1 MPNLGGLEVG
11 SAAGTTLTA
20 LATKADG
27 AIVNSSGTFF
37 TFAGG
42 RALAI
47 PTPAELT
54 RIQKAN
60 PAAVLTGAVTS
71 AGTSAAIASG
81 VLLSV
86 SPTAYVTYDGDAY
99 PFKTVAQLANA
110 AYGGTAAVPTGHTGG
125 LPVIPYSGSY
135 SSGRSCRLPLE
146 QGVPEA
152 QYRTRGQLHRV
163 LADHLGRATRVA
175 APPRTRERA
184 GPRQGFLGARCAQG
198 CGDVVDCRLLG
209 LAHDLTVLTMGGH
222 DFVGQGDDEPTV
234 LVYLDRRGLA
244 L

>member
-152 QYRTRGQLHRV
+152 QYQTSRPATSGPGRPLRTCDQG
-163 LADHLGRATRVA
+163 GRSSPVHV
-175 APPRTRERA
+175 ERA
-184 GPRQGFLGARCAQG
+184 GPRQGSPMAAVALRAVVMSSIAACSDSLNPSDRAR
-198 CGDVVDCRLLG
+198 
-209 LAHDLTVLTMGGH
+209 GG
-222 DFVGQGDDEPTV
+222 QPAT
-234 LVYLDRRGLA
+234 L
-244 L
+244 